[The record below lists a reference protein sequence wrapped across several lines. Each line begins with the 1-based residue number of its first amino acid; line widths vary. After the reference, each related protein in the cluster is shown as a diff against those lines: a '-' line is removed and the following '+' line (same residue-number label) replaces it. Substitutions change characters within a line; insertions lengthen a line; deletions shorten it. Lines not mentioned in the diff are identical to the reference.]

1 MTLNTSLII
10 DGDASG
16 AKRASTEAAGALRQT
31 ETAVRAAGQ
40 SAKITTLETERLQ
53 RQLVATGTAGQ
64 AAGAGLGRVVSLS
77 GAGRFVLQNT
87 AAQLGDVAIQL
98 ESGTGAARVLG
109 QQLPQL
115 LGGFGAL
122 GGVLG
127 TVAPLLG
134 LLAAVGIPI
143 ASVLFGIGR
152 GADDAKD
159 KVETFAQELKTAQT
173 ATEDADR
180 ALVLASVGGLEDA
193 RKKYGEVTD
202 AVKGLLDAQKDL
214 KRLDAI
220 DLNTKLLGKLS
231 DPAFVDG
238 IAKRVGDV
246 GAVAIRGNEVEISVI
261 EQSIASLESQQRR
274 SVERTRKSL
283 GDEAF
288 NNIQTST
295 GQVPGRSPLLDQQ
308 IDEQRARLALLKGDI
323 ANAGSALAGLK
334 VPPELLQSIVS
345 LRTGL
350 ATAIKA
356 GDFRSVVELTGKLR
370 ENLIAAGEAANSP
383 VVALLTESQGAA
395 QEIVALFD
403 KTADATKGA
412 TTQTKDQKDAID
424 KLRDSMDLEIALLRA
439 GTPELQEQVKLR
451 RQLKDATADQSFEL
465 TALNAILRA
474 EKEINQTGDALAA
487 LEKRNAELKRTP
499 LENARARAVEGLGAN
514 ASDEK
519 RADAIRL
526 AEENFRLEQS
536 TRGRSARAKK
546 EQIAPADA
554 LIGRLQ
560 GELDLLRETD
570 PVQRELIRNR
580 TVLAEATETER
591 AGIEALI
598 GQLAGERQAVEA
610 NADAY
615 NLLRDSAAQA
625 LDDLII
631 RGSSAKDVVEDL
643 VKSLLS
649 ATAKGALLGE
659 GPLGELFGGGVLGGL
674 FPAKKAAG
682 GMINGPGGPRDDRVP
697 ILASNGEFVV
707 NARATSQN
715 RALLEA
721 INAGALPRRAT
732 GGPVGA
738 SRPVA
743 LSIAGA
749 ANASAPPPPIR
760 VEVIMKSDLL
770 DARIDA
776 RSEAVAG
783 RISQS
788 VAGQAVRVGLDN
800 FSANELP
807 QRLKER
813 DFGQVIG

>member
-31 ETAVRAAGQ
+31 ETAVRATGQ
-40 SAKITTLETERLQ
+40 SAKVTTLETERLQ

-64 AAGAGLGRVVSLS
+64 AAGAGLGRVISLS

-87 AAQLGDVAIQL
+87 AAQLGDVAVQL

-159 KVETFAQELKTAQT
+159 KVKTFADELKTAQT
-173 ATEDADR
+173 AIEQADR
-180 ALVLASVGGLEDA
+180 SLVLASVGGLEDA
-193 RKKYGEVTD
+193 RKKYGEITD
-202 AVKGLLDAQKDL
+202 EVQRLLDALADL
-214 KRLDAI
+214 DLQAAI
-220 DLNTKLLGKLS
+220 KISTTKIGKI
-231 DPAFVDG
+231 F
-238 IAKRVGDV
+238 GDDFKQAIV
-246 GAVAIRGNEVEISVI
+246 GAAGDLGVVLAETTAEQVAV
-261 EQSIASLESQQRR
+261 QRR
-274 SVERTRKSL
+274 AVA
-283 GDEAF
+283 EA
-288 NNIQTST
+288 
-295 GQVPGRSPLLDQQ
+295 
-308 IDEQRARLALLKGDI
+308 EAEI
-323 ANAGSALAGLK
+323 ANLAGNNAPVPPALRENLRVAREELAFLVRDFDNAK
-334 VPPELLQSIVS
+334 DIVAGLRVPPELAEDIAGSEAK
-345 LRTGL
+345 LR
-350 ATAIKA
+350 AFAKA
-356 GDFRSVVELTGKLR
+356 GDFKALAAGLGQLR
-370 ENLIAAGEAANSP
+370 ENLIAAGVAADSTVIANVTLAQS
-383 VVALLTESQGAA
+383 VAQEQAALL
-395 QEIVALFD
+395 D
-403 KTADATKGA
+403 KTAGAAKGA

-424 KLRDSMDLEIALLRA
+424 GLRDSMDLEIALLRA

-465 TALNAILRA
+465 NALNAILRA
-474 EKEINQTGDALAA
+474 EREINQTGDALTS

-499 LENARARAVEGLGAN
+499 LENARVRALEGLGAN
-514 ASDEK
+514 ASDK
-519 RADAIRL
+519 DRAEAIRL

-591 AGIEALI
+591 ARIEGLI

-615 NLLRDSAAQA
+615 DLLRDSAAQA

-631 RGSSAKDVVEDL
+631 KGGSAKDVIEDL
-643 VKSLLS
+643 ARSLLS
-649 ATAKGALLGE
+649 ASLKGSLLGE
-659 GPLGELFGGGVLGGL
+659 GPLGGLFGGGVLGAL
-674 FPAKKAAG
+674 LPAKKATG
-682 GMINGPGGPRDDRVP
+682 GVIRGPGGPTEDRVP

-715 RALLEA
+715 RGLLEA
-721 INAGALPRRAT
+721 INAGGLPRLAS

-749 ANASAPPPPIR
+749 ANASAPPPIR
-760 VEVIMKSDLL
+760 VEVALKSDLL
-770 DARIDA
+770 DARIDS

-783 RISQS
+783 RVSRS
-788 VAGQAVRVGLDN
+788 VAGQAVRIGLDN

-807 QRLKER
+807 QRIKDR